1 MLDNYIFLCYII
13 FMKGVAMLKDFL
25 PHNLV
30 DWTGVIVAGVSFIKY
45 GMTSFNK
52 ALLNNVRLPLDKLT
66 QKLNQLEHT
75 TEIRLD
81 RHDREISELK
91 GMLND

>member
-1 MLDNYIFLCYII
+1 MLDKNNILCYII
-13 FMKGVAMLKDFL
+13 LMKGDAMFKDFL

-30 DWTGVIVAGVSFIKY
+30 DWTGVIVAIWSFIKY
-45 GMTSFNK
+45 GMNSFNK

-75 TEIRLD
+75 TELRLD